1 MIDSKNI
8 SGALGLVVLR
18 IAQAIEKG
26 VANDAII
33 DQAARWIDHTR
44 ILVSVKTLKYM
55 VRGGR
60 VSPLKGLLAKLLNL
74 NPIVSM
80 DTDGNSMVF
89 GKTFSQNSNMK
100 KVMAHINRT
109 SRDRTIWNYIVLH
122 ANNRP
127 AADWYARQMTALTAK
142 APVAAVN
149 ISPVIGAS
157 AGLGAASVAF
167 MFD

>member
-1 MIDSKNI
+1 M
-8 SGALGLVVLR
+8 
-18 IAQAIEKG
+18 
-26 VANDAII
+26 DA
-33 DQAARWIDHTR
+33 
-44 ILVSVKTLKYM
+44 
-55 VRGGR
+55 
-60 VSPLKGLLAKLLNL
+60 
-74 NPIVSM
+74 
-80 DTDGNSMVF
+80 DGNSMVF

-122 ANNRP
+122 ASNRP
-127 AADWYARQMTALTAK
+127 AADWYARRMTALTAK